1 MLAIKCKAI
10 EPNKVTFK
18 GKVVRYG
25 TGVALNIPANVIK
38 QQNIEQGD
46 FLTVW
51 VLYQV
56 KGVKG
61 VSEQ

>member
-1 MLAIKCKAI
+1 MAIKCKAI

-25 TGVALNIPANVIK
+25 TGVALNIPANIIK

-46 FLTVW
+46 ILTVW
-51 VLYQV
+51 VLYQF

-61 VSEQ
+61 GSEQ